1 VYKRQAQGLA
11 TKPSARSIKEGPLAT
26 IDRLSLLQ
34 LDSVNVFER
43 AHYMPVFSRLGAF
56 DKSILEEATRPLTET
71 GKQAALSEYWAH
83 EAAWVRTEDL
93 PLHRFRMDW
102 YRYGTDDRRYSRR
115 GWDAVQDQHGAL
127 LQWIRDELRT
137 RGPLTIREIEHDQNI
152 RKGAWWGWSDV
163 KMILEQMF
171 LVGEV
176 VSAGREKFSR
186 RYALPE
192 QVLDESTY
200 ARMVDPN
207 PDYHRNLRT
216 IIERAAKTE
225 AVATIKDLADF
236 VRLKIDRVAPRVAE
250 LVEAGILLPVSV
262 EGFKDQAF
270 LHRDWL
276 ATAANIDLVNA
287 NHVTLLSPF
296 DPLTRNRERA
306 IRLFDFDY
314 KIEIYTPEPKRVY
327 GYYTLPLLHRGDLV
341 GRIDLKSDRKT
352 SQLLVQAAWHETD
365 LKAARVEAVAKD
377 LSVHLDEAAKWQ
389 GLNEVVI
396 FEKGNLEGA
405 LRSASQS
412 HAISRCAPEVAGAL
426 KTNARSNQA

>member
-1 VYKRQAQGLA
+1 MPEQLSLTEARALVINAQGLA
-11 TKPSARSIKEGPLAT
+11 SRPSAATRKDGPLAT

-43 AHYMPVFSRLGAF
+43 AHYMPVFSRIGGY
-56 DKSILEEATRPLTET
+56 DKAILDDATRPLTET

-83 EAAWVRTEDL
+83 EAAWVKTEDL

-115 GWDAVQDQHGAL
+115 RWDAVQEQHGAL

-137 RGPLTIREIEHDQNI
+137 RGPLTISEIEHDQNK

-176 VSAGREKFSR
+176 VSAGRDKFSR

-192 QVLDESTY
+192 QVLDAPTY

-207 PDYHRNLRT
+207 PDYHLNLRT
-216 IIERAAKTE
+216 LIERAAKVE

-236 VRLKIDRVAPRVAE
+236 VRLKIDRVAPRVEE
-250 LVEAGILLPVSV
+250 LVEQGALLPVSV
-262 EGFKDQAF
+262 EGFKDKAF
-270 LHRDWL
+270 LHRDWDA
-276 ATAANIDLVNA
+276 ATANKEFEKAS
-287 NHVTLLSPF
+287 HVTLLSPF

-306 IRLFDFDY
+306 IRLFAFDY

-341 GRIDLKSDRKT
+341 GRIDLKSDRKNG
-352 SQLLVQAAWHETD
+352 QLLVQSAWHETN
-365 LKAARVEAVAKD
+365 LKDTRVEAVAQD
-377 LSVHLDEAAKWQ
+377 LAAHLREVSRWQ
-389 GLNEVVI
+389 GLSEIVI
-396 FEKGNLEGA
+396 SDKGNLANA

-412 HAISRCAPEVAGAL
+412 HAIA
-426 KTNARSNQA
+426 